1 MALSI
6 GARKRT
12 RHLLPKMEL
21 LYRNGRA
28 VSLCMLGAGLRYGRK
43 PKEILLLSYVM
54 NGTYVFHPGSDA
66 SLVRP
71 RTRTRTRQRQSQIQR
86 QAPLLRTVSPQTTV
100 ARPMQFMTYEERRK
114 LPPAPGTIRLISSSE
129 GYPSCI
135 ARYWNLDMSL
145 SEWISELSDIQQD
158 YMEHTISA
166 ALYPPNYLETLQAI
180 FVSNQRNRFLA
191 YKVYRKWSQRVWRKR
206 TQCNVTLIDM
216 ESVEERHA
224 LYLTDTKH
232 HQIFRFHTNDVC
244 KTLLSNIGSC
254 DEMMP
259 YPRHPT
265 NPWTNEPLRL
275 AQTIAICQ
283 ALITTYAA
291 KGACTP
297 ILLSA
302 FCSSGYDIRTFRYKY
317 TMLLSQH
324 AIATYF
330 AEITPENR
338 DVIEDTMF
346 QLLTVTGCIFSPN
359 ALHQWIQ
366 TPNTRL
372 HRDWLSMVCDYTL
385 YMNLHI
391 QVRPN
396 WYTQSYIRFDIRRLY
411 DRSHFFREVV
421 RPRASQTSTPVAPAL
436 VQQAPAA
443 VAIQPTLTYIYDQNQ
458 ILGLILSSELE
469 GTLADLIQQAQ
480 AAIDEQ
486 QQQE

>member
-1 MALSI
+1 
-6 GARKRT
+6 
-12 RHLLPKMEL
+12 
-21 LYRNGRA
+21 
-28 VSLCMLGAGLRYGRK
+28 
-43 PKEILLLSYVM
+43 
-54 NGTYVFHPGSDA
+54 
-66 SLVRP
+66 
-71 RTRTRTRQRQSQIQR
+71 
-86 QAPLLRTVSPQTTV
+86 
-100 ARPMQFMTYEERRK
+100 MQFMTYEERRK